1 MMVTVNDDSDNL
13 DSNIDTL
20 LNAIQEKTSGKIKE
34 HMHPHASGSQ
44 DTQVDLPQA
53 FELDIH
59 DCSCIE
65 VHH

>member
-13 DSNIDTL
+13 DNNIDTL
-20 LNAIQEKTSGKIKE
+20 LGAIQEKTSGKIKE
-34 HMHPHASGSQ
+34 HMQHAAGSH
-44 DTQVDLPQA
+44 DAPVELTRA
-53 FELDIH
+53 FEMDIH